1 MPIVDDT
8 VAERLERFR
17 VTLIPTSES
26 VAVSVGRG
34 EATVEIADNDCESGD
49 KHTHICMNIRD
60 VSAMQINS

>member
-34 EATVEIADNDCESGD
+34 EATVEITDNDCELMQTN
-49 KHTHICMNIRD
+49 THLNN
-60 VSAMQINS
+60 VSAMQIES

>member
-34 EATVEIADNDCESGD
+34 EATVEITDNDCELMETS
-49 KHTHICMNIRD
+49 THIT
-60 VSAMQINS
+60 